1 MGLRDVCGI
10 MGRMEIPWN
19 DDTQPNPTP
28 QEGEGFASPSLDE
41 TQVHLT
47 PPTQDA
53 AFHLGETLPN
63 QVGAPRDPA
72 SGIASPM
79 DASLAETPGLGATV
93 ATRVNLENQG
103 DPGFD
108 ATIPPPGEPT
118 PTPSGPGG
126 GQPPEMIAPA
136 PKKGRRPSM
145 RLMTLFGL
153 LALVLIA
160 GLSAAGGYASGIGQR
175 TNAQSTQITA
185 SLQEQFD
192 LGVQDLEGK
201 RYELA
206 LQRFEYVIQNDPN
219 FPGVTEKLAEVLM
232 QINITATPTVEAT
245 PIPTPT
251 PDTRGAQEMFSQAQ
265 QSLTNSDW
273 TTAIDTLLN
282 LRKADPNFQ
291 AVQVDGMLYLA
302 FRQRGRDKILK
313 DADLEGGIYDLM
325 LAERFGPLDA
335 DSKGY
340 LTWARLYILGASF
353 WEVDW
358 SQVVYYF
365 GQVAPALPNLRDG
378 SGWTATERYR
388 LGLINYGDNLFNR
401 KEWCTS
407 MQQYEQ
413 ALAYSADP
421 NVQEKYQRAIE
432 KCTGGQP
439 ATETAAPSG
448 DSQATEP
455 PVATTE
461 PPPNATE
468 EVPADTPPLPQ
479 P

>member
-1 MGLRDVCGI
+1 MAVWIVCGI
-10 MGRMEIPWN
+10 MGRMEIPHN
-19 DDTQPNPTP
+19 DDTQPLPALRD
-28 QEGEGFASPSLDE
+28 GEGFASPSLDE

-47 PPTQDA
+47 RPALEGAAHDAGWNSAAPSNAPSEEPSPTDP
-53 AFHLGETLPN
+53 GE
-63 QVGAPRDPA
+63 
-72 SGIASPM
+72 
-79 DASLAETPGLGATV
+79 TV
-93 ATRVNLENQG
+93 ATRIGLE
-103 DPGFD
+103 DPAHAGFD
-108 ATIPPPGEPT
+108 ATIPPPTREPASLPGGE
-118 PTPSGPGG
+118 GG
-126 GQPPEMIAPA
+126 GQPPGMGAPA
-136 PKKGRRPSM
+136 PKKGRFPSI
-145 RLMTLFGL
+145 RLMTLLGL

-160 GLSAAGGYASGIGQR
+160 AVSAMGGYASGISQR
-175 TNAQSTQITA
+175 THAQSTQIA
-185 SLQEQFD
+185 LSLQEQFD
-192 LGVQDLEGK
+192 LGVQDLQAK

-206 LQRFEYVIQNDPN
+206 RQRFEYIIQYEPN

-245 PIPTPT
+245 PLPTPT
-251 PDTRGAQEMFSQAQ
+251 PDTRGAQELFSQSQ
-265 QSLTNSDW
+265 QSLANSDW

-353 WEVDW
+353 WDVDW

-378 SGWTATERYR
+378 TGWTATERYR
-388 LGLINYGDNLFNR
+388 LGLINYGDNLINR
-401 KEWCTS
+401 KEWCPA
-407 MQQYEQ
+407 MQQYEL
-413 ALAYSADP
+413 ALAYGADP
-421 NVQEKYQRAIE
+421 TVQEKYQRALE
-432 KCTGGQP
+432 RCTGGQ
-439 ATETAAPSG
+439 ETTQPTSASG
-448 DSQATEP
+448 DVQPTEE

-461 PPPNATE
+461 VPLEATE
-468 EVPADTPPLPQ
+468 ETPVDTSQPPLPL